1 MFEKNGAEKNM
12 WTYKAESH
20 RKLEVMAQ

>member
-1 MFEKNGAEKNM
+1 MFKKNGAEKNM

-20 RKLEVMAQ
+20 SKLEVMA

>member
-1 MFEKNGAEKNM
+1 M

-20 RKLEVMAQ
+20 SKLEVMV